1 MLHTIDAQK
10 LADLLR
16 LRLRN
21 PSGQSQ
27 NATGSLYPSTL
38 SRVVRWLAL
47 SQRLFEPKRSLT
59 CVHRGFETHIP
70 ESYRLLARVV
80 SVDGHPDP
88 RARELAAHTER
99 NPAGKP

>member
-1 MLHTIDAQK
+1 MLDTFDAQK

-16 LRLRN
+16 LRLAN

-38 SRVVRWLAL
+38 SGVVCWLAL
-47 SQRLFEPKRSLT
+47 SYRFFKPKPSLT
-59 CVHRGFETHIP
+59 CVHRSFETRTP
-70 ESYRLLARVV
+70 KSYRLPARAV
-80 SVDGHPDP
+80 SVNGHQNP
-88 RARELAAHTER
+88 RARELPAHTER